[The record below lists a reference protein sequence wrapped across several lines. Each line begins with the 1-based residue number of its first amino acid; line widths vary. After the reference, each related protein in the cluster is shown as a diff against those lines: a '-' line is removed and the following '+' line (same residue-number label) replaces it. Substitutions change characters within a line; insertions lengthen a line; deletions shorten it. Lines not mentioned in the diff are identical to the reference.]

1 MREITYDDKISLSTS
16 PLPRINKATADDFNE
31 IKEVVNANAN
41 TTIVTTAN
49 TDLNDYTET
58 GLYFFG
64 TSYTPINIPTS
75 LVNGW
80 VSVIKSIPNS
90 FVKQIFY
97 RGGTADKNDYET
109 YVRTRVGGIW
119 SNWQRFIVEN
129 DLYYK
134 AGDTFTFEWKGGG
147 FLTTSATEIQF
158 SIPLPKRV
166 PRGVTPS
173 ITSGK
178 IYVRLPSGGYLLN
191 NVDITI
197 DNTITLKSYGN
208 ILDVILGHSS
218 AYQTTNNIPLA
229 IQVADLKINF
239 T

>member
-16 PLPRINKATADDFNE
+16 PLPRTNKATADDFNE

-58 GLYFFG
+58 GVYYFS
-64 TSYTPINIPTS
+64 TNYIPINIPTS

-80 VSVIKSIPNS
+80 LSVIKSIPNS
-90 FVKQIFY
+90 LVKQIFY

-109 YVRTRVGGIW
+109 YIRTRVGREWG
-119 SNWQRFIVEN
+119 NWQRVMVEN

-134 AGDTFTFEWKGGG
+134 AGDSATIYWKSGG
-147 FLTTSATEIQF
+147 FLTSAATEIQF
-158 SIPLPKRV
+158 SIPLPKRI
-166 PRGVTPS
+166 PSGVTPT

-178 IYVRLPSGGYLLN
+178 INVRLPSGGYLLN
-191 NVDITI
+191 NVDITL
-197 DNTITLKSYGN
+197 DNNITLKRYGN
-208 ILDVILGHSS
+208 ILDVILRHSS

-229 IQVADLKINF
+229 IQVADLKIDF